1 MNLIL
6 RGITTNTGGIMRSKS
21 AEAIV
26 EELLTI
32 NILNG
37 VYQAGER
44 LKPERELA
52 LEFGYSRPVIHK
64 AIIRLEG
71 RGLVTI
77 IPRQGVMVN
86 DYRTFGKLSLLESI
100 YDLNHARIQIELNR
114 SMIQFIEHTLFTMID
129 LVQCRQPESRKECHD
144 LQSQNSYE
152 RPEDIFLWMQTY
164 ALQCG
169 NPIYP
174 MIVNEFRSGILNV
187 ADAVLNNESTS
198 HFKELIQKINALV
211 IAENV
216 FVYKQAEPKAMIH
229 TLFQYIE
236 KYWLV

>member
-1 MNLIL
+1 MK
-6 RGITTNTGGIMRSKS
+6 SKS

-32 NILNG
+32 SILNG

-77 IPRQGVMVN
+77 IPRQGIVVN

-100 YDLNHARIQIELNR
+100 YDLNHAGIQIELNR
-114 SMIQFIEHTLFTMID
+114 SMLQFIEHTLFTMIE
-129 LVQCRQPESRKECHD
+129 LVVCKQSESRKKCYEI
-144 LQSQNSYE
+144 QSQNSYE
-152 RPEDIFLWMQTY
+152 RSEDIFQWMQTY

-187 ADAVLNNESTS
+187 AHAVLNNGSAS
-198 HFKELIQKINALV
+198 HFKELIQKVNALV
-211 IAENV
+211 ITEDS
-216 FVYKQAEPKAMIH
+216 FVYEQAKSKAMIH